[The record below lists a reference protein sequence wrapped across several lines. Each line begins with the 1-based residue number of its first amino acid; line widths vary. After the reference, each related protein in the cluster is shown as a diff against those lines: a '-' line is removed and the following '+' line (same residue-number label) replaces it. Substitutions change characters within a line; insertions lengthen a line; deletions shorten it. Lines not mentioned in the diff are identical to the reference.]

1 MQTTFPDRAVMA
13 ELLAKMLWEIKAV
26 HFNAETPYKFA
37 SGMASP
43 VYIDCR
49 KLLSYPRVR
58 STVMDFAASV
68 LLRDAG
74 FEQFD
79 CIAGGETAG
88 IPFAALLADRLGLP
102 MIYVRKKPKG
112 HGRNAQIE
120 GDMPAGARVLVIED
134 LTTAGGSMFTF
145 IDAIRAA
152 GGIVDHAIALFT
164 TAFLTKE
171 RCGLPTA
178 RCASII
184 SPHGATCLPSPRRR
198 SFSTTRRCPPS
209 RRFSMHRSPGQAR
222 TAASPSFRR
231 RDALHFFEIALTVFD
246 SVQDRDTLSGRPE

>member
-1 MQTTFPDRAVMA
+1 MIQTTFPDRAVMA

-26 HFNAETPYKFA
+26 HFNAAQPYKLS

-49 KLLSYPRVR
+49 KLLSFPRIR
-58 STVMDFAASV
+58 STVMDFAAST

-88 IPFAALLADRLGLP
+88 IPFAALLADRLSLP
-102 MIYVRKKPKG
+102 MIYVRKQPKG

-120 GDMPAGARVLVIED
+120 GNMPEGSRVLVIED
-134 LTTAGGSMFTF
+134 LTTAGGSMFKF

-152 GGIVDHAIALFT
+152 GGIVDHGIALFFYGIFGEERFADGKVRLHHIAT
-164 TAFLTKE
+164 WRNVLAVAKEQKLFDDKTLSEVEAFL
-171 RCGLPTA
+171 
-178 RCASII
+178 
-184 SPHGATCLPSPRRR
+184 
-198 SFSTTRRCPPS
+198 
-209 RRFSMHRSPGQAR
+209 
-222 TAASPSFRR
+222 
-231 RDALHFFEIALTVFD
+231 DAPLAW
-246 SVQDRDTLSGRPE
+246 SGRNGGVSELSL

>member
-1 MQTTFPDRAVMA
+1 MMQTTFPDRAVMA

-120 GDMPAGARVLVIED
+120 GHLPEGARVLVIED

-152 GGIVDHAIALFT
+152 GGVVDHGIALFYYDIFPDAAERFASGAVQLHYLAT
-164 TAFLTKE
+164 WRDMLAVARAQKLFDEKTLTEVEAFL
-171 RCGLPTA
+171 
-178 RCASII
+178 
-184 SPHGATCLPSPRRR
+184 
-198 SFSTTRRCPPS
+198 
-209 RRFSMHRSPGQAR
+209 
-222 TAASPSFRR
+222 
-231 RDALHFFEIALTVFD
+231 DAPLAW
-246 SVQDRDTLSGRPE
+246 SGRNGGVAELAKA

>member
-1 MQTTFPDRAVMA
+1 MIQTTFPDRTVMA

-26 HFNAETPYKFA
+26 HFNAAQPYKLS

-49 KLLSYPRVR
+49 KLLSFPRIR
-58 STVMDFAASV
+58 STVMDFAAST

-102 MIYVRKKPKG
+102 MIYVRKQPKG

-120 GDMPAGARVLVIED
+120 GNMPEGSRVLVIED
-134 LTTAGGSMFTF
+134 LTTAGGSMFKF
-145 IDAIRAA
+145 IDAVRAA
-152 GGIVDHAIALFT
+152 GGIVDHGIALFFYGIFGEQRFADGKVRLHHIAT
-164 TAFLTKE
+164 WRNVLAVAKAQKLFDDKTLSEVEAFL
-171 RCGLPTA
+171 
-178 RCASII
+178 
-184 SPHGATCLPSPRRR
+184 
-198 SFSTTRRCPPS
+198 
-209 RRFSMHRSPGQAR
+209 
-222 TAASPSFRR
+222 
-231 RDALHFFEIALTVFD
+231 DAPLAW
-246 SVQDRDTLSGRPE
+246 SGRNGGVSELSL

>member
-1 MQTTFPDRAVMA
+1 MIQTTFPDRAMMA

-26 HFNAETPYKFA
+26 HFNAAQPYKLS

-49 KLLSYPRVR
+49 KLLSFPRIR
-58 STVMDFAASV
+58 STVMDFAAST

-102 MIYVRKKPKG
+102 MIYVRKQPKG

-120 GDMPAGARVLVIED
+120 GNMPEGSRVLVIED
-134 LTTAGGSMFTF
+134 LTTAGGSMFKF
-145 IDAIRAA
+145 IDAVRAA
-152 GGIVDHAIALFT
+152 GGIVDHGIALFFYGIFGEQRFADGKVRLHHIAT
-164 TAFLTKE
+164 WRNVLAVAREQKLFDDKTLSEVEAFL
-171 RCGLPTA
+171 
-178 RCASII
+178 
-184 SPHGATCLPSPRRR
+184 
-198 SFSTTRRCPPS
+198 
-209 RRFSMHRSPGQAR
+209 
-222 TAASPSFRR
+222 
-231 RDALHFFEIALTVFD
+231 DAPLAW
-246 SVQDRDTLSGRPE
+246 SGRNGGVSELSL

>member
-1 MQTTFPDRAVMA
+1 MIQTTFPDRDVMA

-26 HFNAETPYKFA
+26 HFNAAQPYKLS

-49 KLLSYPRVR
+49 KLLSFPRIR
-58 STVMDFAASV
+58 STVMDFAAST

-102 MIYVRKKPKG
+102 MVYVRKQPKG

-120 GDMPAGARVLVIED
+120 GNMPEGSRVLVIED
-134 LTTAGGSMFTF
+134 LTTAGGSMFKF

-152 GGIVDHAIALFT
+152 GGIVDHGIALFFYGIFGEERFADGKVRLHHIAT
-164 TAFLTKE
+164 WRNVLAVAREQKLFDDKTLSEVEAFL
-171 RCGLPTA
+171 
-178 RCASII
+178 
-184 SPHGATCLPSPRRR
+184 
-198 SFSTTRRCPPS
+198 
-209 RRFSMHRSPGQAR
+209 
-222 TAASPSFRR
+222 
-231 RDALHFFEIALTVFD
+231 DAPLAW
-246 SVQDRDTLSGRPE
+246 SGRNGGVSELSL

>member
-1 MQTTFPDRAVMA
+1 MFSNSFPDRDTMA
-13 ELLAKMLWEIKAV
+13 ELLARMLWEIKAV
-26 HFNAETPYKFA
+26 HFRPQEPYKLA

-49 KLLSYPRVR
+49 KLLSYPRIR
-58 STVMDFAASV
+58 SAVMDFAAAT

-79 CIAGGETAG
+79 VIAGGETAG

-120 GDMPAGARVLVIED
+120 GVMPEGARVLVIED

-145 IDAIRAA
+145 IDAVREA
-152 GGIVDHAIALFT
+152 GGVVDHGMALFYYGIFT
-164 TAFLTKE
+164 EAEARFANGKVRLHHVSTWRSVLAVARAQKLFDEATLASVEAFLNAPLLWSADH
-171 RCGLPTA
+171 GGVSALPT
-178 RCASII
+178 S
-184 SPHGATCLPSPRRR
+184 
-198 SFSTTRRCPPS
+198 
-209 RRFSMHRSPGQAR
+209 
-222 TAASPSFRR
+222 
-231 RDALHFFEIALTVFD
+231 
-246 SVQDRDTLSGRPE
+246 